1 MDLLPMSEQECLT
14 FTRFL
19 IEEQEEDQTSKK
31 DQLISFDYNR
41 QVNSL
46 YIPTRLM
53 TLFTSYPNI
62 FSDLDEQIALQIA
75 NQFLTDQQI
84 HDMYHN
90 FQNNSKNMNVDFD

>member
-1 MDLLPMSEQECLT
+1 
-14 FTRFL
+14 L

-75 NQFLTDQQI
+75 N
-84 HDMYHN
+84 
-90 FQNNSKNMNVDFD
+90 